1 MNNVEEVKQLH
12 KDIRQG
18 LKDISERLAKLLE
31 RTESL
36 KLVAGANLVYPFS
49 DPPNSSIKYISVHH
63 SASRADV
70 SREDVLTWHKANGW
84 PADASGYH
92 AFIKADGEIEWG
104 DMDATLK
111 YIVGFHNP
119 HTLGVCLAGNFHPPD
134 KGYTGH
140 PTPAQLESLRS
151 VLAVWRSR
159 YPEANIVPHRHFGGT
174 VCPGDVLAKW
184 MEENYAS

>member
-70 SREDVLTWHKANGW
+70 SREDVAQGQR
-84 PADASGYH
+84 
-92 AFIKADGEIEWG
+92 
-104 DMDATLK
+104 
-111 YIVGFHNP
+111 
-119 HTLGVCLAGNFHPPD
+119 LA
-134 KGYTGH
+134 
-140 PTPAQLESLRS
+140 R
-151 VLAVWRSR
+151 
-159 YPEANIVPHRHFGGT
+159 
-174 VCPGDVLAKW
+174 
-184 MEENYAS
+184 